1 MPWPPSPW
9 PTFGEGLI
17 VERTLALD
25 ALEALLVIVAV
36 LSGHLLSFKHL
47 EQNTSLKGLL
57 RPKSELYLKG
67 PKHDQVGY
75 EFFWIK

>member
-1 MPWPPSPW
+1 LPWPCPPW

-47 EQNTSLKGLL
+47 DENTSLKELL
-57 RPKSELYLKG
+57 RPRLRVFSTKL
-67 PKHDQVGY
+67 
-75 EFFWIK
+75 

>member
-1 MPWPPSPW
+1 LPWSPPPW
-9 PTFGEGLI
+9 PTFGEGLV

-47 EQNTSLKGLL
+47 EENTPIERAAEGDL
-57 RPKSELYLKG
+57 
-67 PKHDQVGY
+67 
-75 EFFWIK
+75 

>member
-1 MPWPPSPW
+1 MPLPPPPW
-9 PTFGEGLI
+9 PTFGEGLV

-47 EQNTSLKGLL
+47 DENTSLKRVAEGDL
-57 RPKSELYLKG
+57 RLTK
-67 PKHDQVGY
+67 
-75 EFFWIK
+75 